1 MDNLIKECELKMKKT
16 TESFSKEIGK
26 IRGGSV
32 NKSLFDEIKVDYYGT
47 QTPLNQVCN
56 INMNESSTIL
66 IPPYDQSVSEEIV
79 KAIQKA
85 DLGFNPNSEK
95 DTIIINVPPL
105 TQERREELVKFL
117 NKETEA
123 FRISIRNIRKE
134 FNEAI
139 KKLQKSK
146 EITTDDEKLYL
157 KKIQTHTD
165 EYIKIINENC
175 SKKEQEILNI

>member
-1 MDNLIKECELKMKKT
+1 
-16 TESFSKEIGK
+16 
-26 IRGGSV
+26 
-32 NKSLFDEIKVDYYGT
+32 
-47 QTPLNQVCN
+47 
-56 INMNESSTIL
+56 MNESSTIL
-66 IPPYDQSVSEEIV
+66 ITPYDQSVSEEIV